1 MKGWSLNLEKLQ
13 KKNVSI
19 SPPPPFLLWKWLT
32 WEYNI
37 EREMLLSEAREKRTQ
52 QTPWSFLVQKV
63 LITHFLFYRQW
74 DAWGWAQALEC
85 ERIVPAKWVSWD
97 GNTNLFERLWVWG
110 KKKKIDGLPVFRSIP
125 LDDAAQWS
133 SYLHYC
139 PCSWK
144 DLASCWLPSHV
155 PIDFCPLLLP
165 TCVPFPFPPISHLYF
180 PFRRLTFHQKA
191 GSSRNLPC
199 LDLQNLFNQKSQ
211 GYIFLYFVVWGLVV
225 LFISLF
231 LGGIFCSSA
240 LS

>member
-1 MKGWSLNLEKLQ
+1 MHEGEPRLW
-13 KKNVSI
+13 NVSALFQPNE
-19 SPPPPFLLWKWLT
+19 SV
-32 WEYNI
+32 
-37 EREMLLSEAREKRTQ
+37 EMGIQIYLSACGSGE
-52 QTPWSFLVQKV
+52 
-63 LITHFLFYRQW
+63 
-74 DAWGWAQALEC
+74 
-85 ERIVPAKWVSWD
+85 
-97 GNTNLFERLWVWG
+97 

-125 LDDAAQWS
+125 LDDVAQWS

-155 PIDFCPLLLP
+155 LIDFCPLLLP
-165 TCVPFPFPPISHLYF
+165 TCVPFPFPPVSHLYF